1 MLGKPRRSR
10 VPCAAQW
17 GTPVVTFAS
26 PGSRRACQN
35 GSLAVSICRLSRL
48 PAGSFQA
55 ACRASLY
62 TSTSRGKIGGSASR
76 ICGLDRGGDDRADAS
91 DRPVWARV
99 VRPLHRGPVRQN
111 VFPGRPTRIHS
122 ATGTSVWLR
131 RTSSAAFTGKFRPRH
146 CACRRV
152 RPAGSFRVGG
162 RPSKSASAA
171 EHAFAARGCGVA
183 R

>member
-1 MLGKPRRSR
+1 MLGKHRQSR

-17 GTPVVTFAS
+17 GTQAVTFAS

-35 GSLAVSICRLSRL
+35 GSLAVSIRRLSRL
-48 PAGSFQA
+48 PAGSHQA

-62 TSTSRGKIGGSASR
+62 TSTSLGKIGGSASR
-76 ICGLDRGGDDRADAS
+76 ICGLDRGGDDRADAR
-91 DRPVWARV
+91 DRPLWARSAGTSEGGAT
-99 VRPLHRGPVRQN
+99 RGT
-111 VFPGRPTRIHS
+111 VFPGRPARTHS

-131 RTSSAAFTGKFRPRH
+131 RTGSAAFTGKFRPRH
-146 CACRRV
+146 CARRRV
-152 RPAGSFRVGG
+152 RPAGSFRIAG